1 MSKVI
6 LILTLIGSCFT
17 AEDECKT
24 GFENVCGT
32 YDKHAFPV
40 SKTMMCNRFR
50 ITQTGINGNNGNYF
64 VLSGFEL
71 FGEIYYSKASK
82 CSAFNKRK
90 NSNNYLMVSNV

>member
-1 MSKVI
+1 MNNGETVPDNQQNTNI
-6 LILTLIGSCFT
+6 FCEG
-17 AEDECKT
+17 KT

-82 CSAFNKRK
+82 CSAFNMIFKTTVHACD
-90 NSNNYLMVSNV
+90 S